1 MHRFVVRLSLCLLAL
16 LLAVPAGA
24 QPPAT
29 PDFDALSREAAEW
42 LAGLIR
48 IDTTNP
54 PGNETAA
61 ARYLGKI
68 LEREGISAE
77 VYESAPGR
85 GIVIARLRSTAIA
98 DPARTLLLLGH
109 TDVVGV
115 EREKWT
121 VNPFAGVVKDGYLWG
136 RGALDM
142 KGMVIANLA
151 VMVALKRTGARLDR
165 DVVFLAEGDEEA
177 GGEHGINFAI
187 REHWTKIAAGFA
199 INEGGRVAVV
209 HGQVQYVGVQAAEK
223 VPVNVEVVA
232 TGPSGHASVPRGDNP
247 VGHLATAI
255 AKIFAYE
262 TPAKPNTITRRFF
275 EGLAKVEDPEIAKW
289 MRALETPE
297 RMPQAARRLSEANP
311 VWGSM
316 LRNSIAPTIV
326 QGGIRSNVVPSSARA
341 TLNIR
346 LLPGESAHALVEE
359 LKKVVN
365 DPQITF
371 EVGNPARQ
379 HAPPSSLE
387 SELYRAI
394 ERAGARMF
402 PDTPVVPLMSTWAT
416 DSAQLRV
423 RNVQAYGLSP
433 FPLTAEE
440 EARMHADDERI
451 PLAAFRQGLEFL
463 YGVVAEFVLPR
474 AAAPAGAAAGMA
486 VRP

>member
-1 MHRFVVRLSLCLLAL
+1 MHRFPRLTLCLLAL
-16 LLAVPAGA
+16 FLAVPADA
-24 QPPAT
+24 QPPAA
-29 PDFDALSREAAEW
+29 PDFDALSREATEW

-48 IDTTNP
+48 LDTTNP
-54 PGNETAA
+54 PGNELAA
-61 ARYLGKI
+61 ARYLAEI
-68 LEREGISAE
+68 LEREGIPAE

-85 GIVIARLRSTAIA
+85 GIVIARLRSSAIA

-121 VNPFAGVVKDGYLWG
+121 VDPFGGVVQDGYLWG

-151 VMVALKRTGARLDR
+151 VMVALKRSGARLDR

-177 GGEHGINFAI
+177 GGEHGIDFAV

-209 HGQVQYVGVQAAEK
+209 HGKVQYVGVQAAEK

-232 TGPSGHASVPRGDNP
+232 TGPSGHASVPRTDNP
-247 VGHLATAI
+247 VGHLAAAI
-255 AKIFAYE
+255 AKIFEYE
-262 TPAKPNTITRRFF
+262 PPAKPNTIARRFF

-297 RMPQAARRLSEANP
+297 RMPQAARRLAEANP
-311 VWGSM
+311 VWGAM
-316 LRNSIAPTIV
+316 LRNTIAPTILR
-326 QGGIRSNVVPSSARA
+326 GGIRSNVVPSSARA

-346 LLPGESAHALVEE
+346 LLPGESAHALVAE

-365 DPQITF
+365 DPQVTF
-371 EVGNPARQ
+371 DMSNPTRQ

-387 SELYRAI
+387 SELYGAI
-394 ERAGARMF
+394 ERASARTF
-402 PDTPVVPLMSTWAT
+402 PEAPVVPLMSTWAT

-423 RNVQAYGLSP
+423 RNVQAYGLVP

-451 PLAAFRQGLEFL
+451 PLAAFRKGIEFL
-463 YGVVAEFVLPR
+463 YGVVVEFVLRP
-474 AAAPAGAAAGMA
+474 AAGAGTAAH
-486 VRP
+486 P